1 MFPKKGEKNP
11 EIRFNGFTNDWEQ
24 RKLGEVAEYRN
35 GKAHE
40 NNISETGK
48 YVVVNSKF
56 VSTDGEVR
64 KFSAEQIE
72 PLYEGEIAFVLSDV
86 PNGRAIARTFL
97 ANEHTDSYFLHI
109 LMNRNKYFLK
119 FDDGNKQTNLS
130 VNDVMQFEER
140 YPSYREQTKIGAYF
154 STLDHLITLHQRK
167 CEELKNV
174 KKYMLQNMF
183 AKGE

>member
-1 MFPKKGEKNP
+1 MAKKPN
-11 EIRFNGFTNDWEQ
+11 IRFAGFEDDWEQ

-72 PLYEGEIAFVLSDV
+72 PLYE
-86 PNGRAIARTFL
+86 
-97 ANEHTDSYFLHI
+97 
-109 LMNRNKYFLK
+109 
-119 FDDGNKQTNLS
+119 
-130 VNDVMQFEER
+130 
-140 YPSYREQTKIGAYF
+140 
-154 STLDHLITLHQRK
+154 
-167 CEELKNV
+167 
-174 KKYMLQNMF
+174 
-183 AKGE
+183 